1 MSAHPSLV
9 FLGSPEVSADVLR
22 ALVSAGHDIRL
33 VITGADRRRGR
44 GGATSPT
51 PVGATAVEL
60 GLPVSHDT
68 NDAATCGATL
78 GVVVAY
84 GEIIRP
90 HVLSVVPMVNLHFS
104 LLPRWRGAAPV
115 ERAILSGDSE
125 TGVCVMEVVEALDAG
140 GVYASKS
147 LPITGGTTA
156 SSLTTEL
163 GVIGARLLLSCL
175 ENGLGEPAPQV
186 GEVTYAAKMTAEDRH
201 IDWTQPN
208 EVILRTVR
216 IGGAWTT
223 WRGERF
229 RIHDAELV
237 DGNIIPVSV
246 QPAGKPKMSFDDWV
260 RGARPDEGEWFE

>member
-1 MSAHPSLV
+1 VSSRSPLV
-9 FLGSPEVSADVLR
+9 FLGSPQVSADVLR
-22 ALVSAGHDIRL
+22 VLVVDGHDIKL
-33 VITGADRRRGR
+33 VITAPDRRRGR
-44 GGATSPT
+44 GGETSPT
-51 PVGATAVEL
+51 PVGAAAAEL
-60 GLPVSHDT
+60 GLPVSYDT
-68 NDAATCGATL
+68 NDAATCGAML

-90 HVLSVVPMVNLHFS
+90 HVLSVTPMVNLHFS

-115 ERAILSGDSE
+115 ERAILSGDIE

-140 GVYASKS
+140 GLYASAS
-147 LPITGGTTA
+147 IPITHETTA

-163 GVIGARLLLSCL
+163 GAIGANLLLSCL

-186 GEVTYAAKMTAEDRH
+186 GEVTYAAKMTADDRH

-208 EVILRTVR
+208 EVVLRTVR

-229 RIHDAELV
+229 RIHDAQVV
-237 DGNIIPVSV
+237 DGAIIPLLV

-260 RGARPDEGEWFE
+260 RGARPEDGEWFE